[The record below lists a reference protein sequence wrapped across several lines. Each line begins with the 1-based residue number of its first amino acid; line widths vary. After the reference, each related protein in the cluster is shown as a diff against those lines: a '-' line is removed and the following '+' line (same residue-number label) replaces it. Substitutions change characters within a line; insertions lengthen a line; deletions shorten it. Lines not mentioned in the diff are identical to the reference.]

1 MKKLKVMAIP
11 FFLLFL
17 LSACS
22 SDEQAETAEENTAS
36 AETAST
42 PAAELQDT
50 ELDLPGDDEV
60 VVTVNGEEIKGIIYN
75 SVARQLEISLAA
87 RGEEITDS
95 EMKEQVKEKAVS
107 LIVDNKL
114 IIQDALEKGHSADEE
129 ALEQRLTELRN
140 QFENEEQMNIALERI
155 GFTLDDM
162 EQQFREQLIYASYV
176 DEEIEIAEVTEEEI
190 KESYQGY
197 VDSVEGESPEF
208 EEMEPM
214 ILKSLEERNIQEAVY
229 TRIEELR
236 SAAEIDVK
244 YN

>member
-11 FFLLFL
+11 FFLLL
-17 LSACS
+17 LLGACS

-50 ELDLPGDDEV
+50 ELDLPGADEV

-75 SVARQLEISLAA
+75 SVARQLESSLAA
-87 RGEEITDS
+87 RGEEITDP

-129 ALEQRLTELRN
+129 ALEQRLAELRN

-155 GFTLDDM
+155 GFTLADM

-176 DEEIEIAEVTEEEI
+176 EEEIESAEVTEEEI

-214 ILKSLEERNIQEAVY
+214 ILKSLEERNMQEAVY

-236 SAAEIDVK
+236 SAAEIEVK